1 MRFKCR
7 NIVSFWCSRI
17 VATSVGFSSLGAQ
30 TFGEYSGPT
39 AAPTSFFYA
48 IVARWGL
55 SGLRQVLHLIINPLL
70 SDKNLHAGKP
80 LIFHTLYLLKG
91 AKDSSCAMG
100 MKGKLRV
107 WVLYIFVKLS
117 PARNKSDPSV

>member
-1 MRFKCR
+1 MSLFGARGLLLHLLAFLLSGLKPLG
-7 NIVSFWCSRI
+7 
-17 VATSVGFSSLGAQ
+17 SVLARQ
-30 TFGEYSGPT
+30 PHL
-39 AAPTSFFYA
+39 PHFYA

-55 SGLRQVLHLIINPLL
+55 SGLSQVLHLIINPLL

-80 LIFHTLYLLKG
+80 FIFQTLYLLKG
-91 AKDSSCAMG
+91 AKDSSCEMG